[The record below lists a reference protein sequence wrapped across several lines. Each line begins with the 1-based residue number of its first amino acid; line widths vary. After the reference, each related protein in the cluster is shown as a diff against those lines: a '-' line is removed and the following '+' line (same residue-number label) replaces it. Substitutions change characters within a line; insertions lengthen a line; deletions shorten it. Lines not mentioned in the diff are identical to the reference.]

1 MSVPGAAYLMK
12 LPPAERQAAVE
23 RALDGMREATAEMI
37 AEKRRP
43 KSFKGQPAWKDAILM
58 VVQHAAGPN
67 SITVSHDGRLD
78 GAWRLPLVYTK
89 GPRAGQ
95 PITRIH
101 HTEIKFEPMPLELG
115 FLIIVVPGWLASK
128 QGLCQAAWPHL
139 SDDVEWSEQQ
149 REAWTRLRHFFE
161 GMNTVAEKRRNE
173 AARRRAYNA
182 ERAERIASG
191 RCSVSDLAYGA
202 RR

>member
-12 LPPAERQAAVE
+12 LPPEERQAAVD
-23 RALDGMREATAEMI
+23 RALGGMREAAAEII

-43 KSFKGQPAWKDAILM
+43 KSFKGWPAWKDAVLT
-58 VVQHAAGPN
+58 VVQHSKGPN
-67 SITVSHDGRLD
+67 SITVSPDGRLD
-78 GAWRLPLVYTK
+78 GAWRLPLAYTK

-95 PITRIH
+95 SITRIH

-128 QGLCQAAWPHL
+128 QELCQAAWPHL
-139 SDDVEWSEQQ
+139 SDEVEWSEPQQ
-149 REAWTRLRHFFE
+149 EAWTRLRRFFE
-161 GMNTVAEKRRNE
+161 GMNKVAEKRRNE
-173 AARRRAYNA
+173 AVRRRAYTA

-191 RCSVSDLAYGA
+191 RCSVNDLAYGA